1 MQRVRL
7 IHWKES
13 EAEEKVEI
21 LKKAGYKVETSLL
34 DPDSLR
40 QMRQDPPAAFVI
52 DLDRL
57 PSQGRDFALGI
68 RIQKT
73 TRNVPLVFV
82 GGELEKV
89 KGIKELLPD
98 AVYTQWGQIDDPLRT
113 AIDSPPTDPVV
124 PTSVMAGYSGTPL
137 PKKLGIKEN
146 TVVAL
151 VNAPKGLKET
161 LGELPE
167 GAVLRTG
174 LQSIGDLTLWFVR
187 ERNLRK
193 ACVRCLI
200 LVIRPGCGS
209 SGRRSPLAWKAI
221 SPRTS
226 CGRLALPLVWWI
238 SRSVLLIKPGLV
250 CGSRK
255 GRRLRR
261 NDCGLS

>member
-13 EAEEKVEI
+13 EAGEKAEI
-21 LKKAGYKVETSLL
+21 LKRAGYKVEFSLL
-34 DPDSLR
+34 DQDSMN
-40 QMRQDPPAAFVI
+40 QMRQDPPAVFVI

-68 RIQKT
+68 RIHKA

-98 AVYTQWGQIDDPLRT
+98 AVYTQWDQMDDALRK
-113 AIDSPPTDPVV
+113 AIDAPPTDPVV
-124 PTSVMAGYSGTPL
+124 PASIMAGYSGTPL

-146 TVVAL
+146 AVVAV
-151 VNAPKGLKET
+151 VNAPKGIQET

-167 GAVLRTG
+167 GAVLKSG

-187 ERNLRK
+187 SRTELEEGMRK
-193 ACVRCLI
+193 MVDFGDSAGLWI
-200 LVIRPGCGS
+200 IWPKKS
-209 SGRRSPLAWKAI
+209 SGMESDLNQNIVRKIGFAS
-221 SPRTS
+221 
-226 CGRLALPLVWWI
+226 
-238 SRSVLLIKPGLV
+238 GLV
-250 CGSRK
+250 DFKISAIDKTWSGLRFTKRK
-255 GRRLRR
+255 TTK
-261 NDCGLS
+261 

>member
-1 MQRVRL
+1 MHRVRL

-68 RIQKT
+68 LINKA

-89 KGIKELLPD
+89 KGIQELLPD
-98 AVYTQWGQIDDPLRT
+98 AVYTQWDQIDDPLRKVIEFPL
-113 AIDSPPTDPVV
+113 IDPGV
-124 PTSVMAGYSGTPL
+124 PSSIMAGYSGTPL

-146 TVVAL
+146 TIVAL
-151 VNAPKGLKET
+151 VNAPNGLKET

-167 GAVLRTG
+167 GAVLRSG

-187 ERNLRK
+187 SRAELEKGMRK
-193 ACVRCLI
+193 MVDFGDSAGLWI
-200 LVIRPGCGS
+200 IWPKKS
-209 SGRRSPLAWKAI
+209 SGVESDLTQNIVRKIGLA
-221 SPRTS
+221 S
-226 CGRLALPLVWWI
+226 
-238 SRSVLLIKPGLV
+238 GLV
-250 CGSRK
+250 DFKISAIDKTWSGLRFTKRK
-255 GRRLRR
+255 TAQKK
-261 NDCGLS
+261 